1 MSEDKRPLDWRYLAG
16 FFDGTGVLYKKLK
29 TNSSSWEA
37 RLRFS
42 SYDRNFLEKVRS
54 LVGGGSISG
63 EPHNGGVYWRL
74 TTTGFYRVERIL
86 THLLPYLVR
95 KRLVVER
102 WLLVNKASAEL
113 GRLKRSVR
121 LKPRKFVRSEVR
133 RLARQMSQLGLPPNG
148 DMK

>member
-1 MSEDKRPLDWRYLAG
+1 MSEDKRPFDWPYLAG
-16 FFDGTGVLYKKLK
+16 LFDGTGVLYKKRK

-102 WLLVNKASAEL
+102 WLIVNKASAEI
-113 GRLKRSVR
+113 GRLKRSIR
-121 LKPRKFVRSEVR
+121 LKRGKYVRSEVV
-133 RLARQMSQLGLPPNG
+133 RLERQMSQLGYHPQG
-148 DMK
+148 T